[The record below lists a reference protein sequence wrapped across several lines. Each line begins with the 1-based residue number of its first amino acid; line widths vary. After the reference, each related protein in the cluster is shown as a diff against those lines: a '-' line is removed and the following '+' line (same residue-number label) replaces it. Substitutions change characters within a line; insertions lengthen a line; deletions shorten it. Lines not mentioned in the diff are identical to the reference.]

1 MVKGA
6 ASSLNF
12 AGSTMVKPYDVAEA
26 EKDGQ
31 PEYRNAFKLLKTG
44 TEHWKSNY
52 QGSVCEPAEQNKEK
66 TSQCQPQ

>member
-1 MVKGA
+1 VVKGSN
-6 ASSLNF
+6 SSINF
-12 AGSTMVKPYDVAEA
+12 AGSSLVKPYDAVEA

-52 QGSVCEPAEQNKEK
+52 QGSVCDPAK
-66 TSQCQPQ
+66 

>member
-1 MVKGA
+1 
-6 ASSLNF
+6 
-12 AGSTMVKPYDVAEA
+12 MVKPYDVAEA